1 MPQEP
6 HSNELHHGLRAFC
19 SLTPRQ
25 RHALIEIM
33 EEMLTMNAEQARATQ
48 PTAPPRLRIVR

>member
-6 HSNELHHGLRAFC
+6 HSNELRHGLRAFC

-33 EEMLTMNAEQARATQ
+33 EELLVMNAEQARAAQ
-48 PTAPPRLRIVR
+48 PIAPPHLRIVR